1 MGHARHRAA
10 RTDDTTTQVHL
21 GRCVGHQSSSYAA
34 AATVRSMQ
42 RSNDRNFKMDCFGP
56 VRDPWKAGCDA
67 RSGSSRAFILPADSD
82 HLSRRLTSPETACP
96 VGTSRSRLVPFGTSI
111 PDMGCNSRRLQ

>member
-10 RTDDTTTQVHL
+10 RTDDTTTQVHV

-42 RSNDRNFKMDCFGP
+42 RSNDRKVKMDRVGP
-56 VRDPWKAGCDA
+56 VRDLWKAGGDA
-67 RSGSSRAFILPADSD
+67 RSGSSCRAFILPADAD
-82 HLSRRLTSPETACP
+82 HLSRNPCGPKRRAGRYFSVLSCT
-96 VGTSRSRLVPFGTSI
+96 VRSV
-111 PDMGCNSRRLQ
+111 NSRHRV